1 MSMNASS
8 AHPATETAAPRFSP
22 LDETLRA
29 DPYPA
34 YARFRATDPI
44 HRGADIWGGDVP
56 WYLFRLADAQA
67 FLRDN
72 RAGHEWWK
80 LDAAPGEHPQ
90 PPEAPANTFAALAR
104 DWMLFRDPPDHTRLR
119 ALANTAFTPK
129 RIAGRRPAIAQLA
142 SALLDAIDPG
152 APFDLIKQ
160 FAFPLPVLVIAD
172 ILGVPEED
180 RGKFRQWSAILAAAI
195 DLPVGG
201 LAALQSGQ
209 DAMAAEV
216 SDYLRS
222 IIAKRRADPR
232 DDLISAMIA
241 ATNEGDH
248 FTEQE
253 LIATI
258 VLLLFA
264 GHETTVNL
272 IGNGT
277 LALLRH
283 PDQWRTL
290 VAQPELAVNATEELL
305 RYDSPVQMTSR
316 RVFEELEI
324 GGVSFARGTEVF
336 AVLGSANRDQAAFD
350 DPDRLDIRRAVG
362 RIMTFG
368 QGIHFCL
375 GSPLARLEGA
385 IAFETLTHRLPG
397 LTLAGDPIWRP
408 GIILHGL
415 QSLSVTG

>member
-1 MSMNASS
+1 MNASS
-8 AHPATETAAPRFSP
+8 AHLAAGTGALRFSP
-22 LDETLRA
+22 LDETLRE
-29 DPYPA
+29 DPYPV
-34 YARFRATDPI
+34 YARFRATDPV
-44 HRGADIWGGDVP
+44 HHGADIWGGDVP
-56 WYLFRLADAQA
+56 WYLFRLADVQT

-72 RAGHEWWK
+72 RAGHEWWR
-80 LDAAPGEHPQ
+80 LDAGPSEHPQ
-90 PPEAPANTFAALAR
+90 PPAAPANTFAALAR

-129 RIAGRRPAIAQLA
+129 RIASRRPAIELLA
-142 SALLDAIDPG
+142 NELLDAVGPA
-152 APFDLIKQ
+152 APFDLIRQ

-180 RGKFRQWSAILAAAI
+180 RGKFRAWSAILAAAI
-195 DLPVGG
+195 DLPVNG
-201 LAALQSGQ
+201 LAALQAGQ

-216 SDYLRS
+216 TDYLRA
-222 IIAKRRADPR
+222 IIAKRRANPR

-241 ATNEGDH
+241 ATNEGDR

-283 PDQWRTL
+283 PDQWRQL
-290 VAQPELAVNATEELL
+290 VDQPDLAANATEELL

-316 RVFEELEI
+316 RVFEAMEI
-324 GGVSFARGTEVF
+324 GGVTIPRGAEVF
-336 AVLGSANRDQAAFD
+336 AVLGSANRDPAAFEE
-350 DPDRLDIRRAVG
+350 PDRLDITRKVG

-385 IAFETLTHRLPG
+385 VAFETLTRRLPN
-397 LTLAGDPIWRP
+397 LTLAGEPVWRA
-408 GIILHGL
+408 GIVLHGL
-415 QSLSVTG
+415 QSLPVAG

>member
-1 MSMNASS
+1 MTV
-8 AHPATETAAPRFSP
+8 PATHPSADPLTPRFSP
-22 LDETLRA
+22 LDEALRE
-29 DPYPA
+29 DPYPV
-34 YARFRATDPI
+34 YAHFRSTDPI
-44 HRGADIWGGDVP
+44 HRGADIWGGAVP

-72 RAGHEWWK
+72 RAGHEWWR
-80 LDAAPGEHPQ
+80 LEGEAGERPQ
-90 PPEAPANTFAALAR
+90 PPEPEPGTFASLAR
-104 DWMLFRDPPDHTRLR
+104 HWMLFRDPPDHTRLR
-119 ALANTAFTPK
+119 TLANTAFTPK
-129 RIAGRRPAIAQLA
+129 RIAARRPAIEQLA
-142 SALLDAIDPG
+142 NDLLDAIDPTG
-152 APFDLIKQ
+152 PVDLIKQ

-180 RGKFRQWSAILAAAI
+180 RGQFRNWSAILAAAI

-201 LAALQSGQ
+201 LASLQADQ

-216 SDYLRS
+216 SEYLRS

-241 ATNEGDH
+241 ATSEGDR
-248 FTEQE
+248 FNEQE

-283 PDQWRTL
+283 PDQWRHL
-290 VAQPELAVNATEELL
+290 VARPELATNATEELL

-316 RVFEELEI
+316 VVFEEMEI
-324 GGVSFARGTEVF
+324 GGVTFPRGTEVF
-336 AVLGSANRDQAAFD
+336 AVLGSANRDPDAFD
-350 DPDRLDIRRAVG
+350 DPGRLDITRSVG

-385 IAFETLTHRLPG
+385 VAFETLTRRLPG
-397 LTLAGDPIWRP
+397 LTLAGEPVWRA

-415 QSLSVTG
+415 QSLPVVVQ